1 MLARTQ
7 HYIRSSSVMTFS
19 VVIAGRPNVGKSTL
33 FNRLTGKQHALVDDM
48 PGVTRDR
55 REGDASL
62 GGMEF
67 TLIDTAGLEDA
78 PEGSLAARMTAQT
91 EKAID
96 DADVTLLVVDGR
108 TGITPIDQ
116 HFAQLVRRK
125 KAKVILVVNKAEG
138 GKASNAI
145 SESYR
150 LGFGEPV
157 AISAAHGEGLSELY
171 DALAPFAKKQNY
183 EENSQPE
190 ENINTPMQ
198 IAIVGRP
205 NVGKSTL
212 VNKIL
217 GEDRVLTGPEAGIT
231 RDAIAV
237 DFEFGGR
244 TIKLVDTAGMR
255 RKSNVV
261 QKVEKLAVA
270 DTLRAVQY
278 AHVVILVID
287 AQAPMEKQEN
297 TIASLVEQEGRAMVV
312 AINKWDTVSDKP
324 AYLKAINEIL
334 EKTLPQLKGVEVVPI
349 SAETGFQIP
358 KLLKTCFHL
367 YELWNKEIGTGA
379 LNRWLESA
387 LEIHAPP
394 LVRSRRIKIRYMT
407 QKSARPPSF
416 ILFSNT
422 SDVPDSYIRYL
433 TNSLREAFKL
443 PSVPIRIKIKKNNNP
458 YVVTEE

>member
-1 MLARTQ
+1 
-7 HYIRSSSVMTFS
+7 MTFT

-33 FNRLTGKQHALVDDM
+33 FNRLTGKPHALVDDM

-55 REGDASL
+55 REGEASL

-67 TLIDTAGLEDA
+67 TIIDTAGLEDA

-91 EKAID
+91 QKAVE
-96 DADVTLLVVDGR
+96 DADVSLLVVDGR
-108 TGITPIDQ
+108 VGITPIDK
-116 HFAQLVRRK
+116 HFALLLRK
-125 KAKVILVVNKAEG
+125 KKTKVILVVNKAEG
-138 GKASNAI
+138 GKASAAI
-145 SESYR
+145 TDAYS
-150 LGFGEPV
+150 LGFGEAV

-171 DALAPFAKKQNY
+171 DALAPFSKKSDA
-183 EENSQPE
+183 EKEDVGE
-190 ENINTPMQ
+190 DINTPMQ

-237 DFEFGGR
+237 DFEFDGKP
-244 TIKLVDTAGMR
+244 IKLVDTAGMR
-255 RKSNVV
+255 RKSNVTE
-261 QKVEKLAVA
+261 KVEKLAVA
-270 DTLRAVQY
+270 DTLRSVQY

-297 TIASLVEQEGRAMVV
+297 NIAALVEQEGRALIV
-312 AINKWDTVSDKP
+312 AINKWDTVGDKP

-334 EKTLPQLKGVEVVPI
+334 EKTLPQLKGVAVVPI

-358 KLLKTCFHL
+358 KLLKTCFKI

-394 LVRSRRIKIRYMT
+394 LVKSRRIKIRYMT

-416 ILFSNT
+416 ILFANT
-422 SDVPDSYIRYL
+422 SDIPDSYIRYL
-433 TNSLREAFKL
+433 TNSLREAFSL
-443 PSVPIRIKIKKNNNP
+443 PSVPIRMKIKKNNNP
-458 YVVTEE
+458 YAASED

>member
-1 MLARTQ
+1 
-7 HYIRSSSVMTFS
+7 MTFT

-55 REGDASL
+55 REGEASL

-91 EKAID
+91 ERAIE

-108 TGITPIDQ
+108 SGITPIDQ
-116 HFAQLVRRK
+116 HFSQLVRK
-125 KAKVILVVNKAEG
+125 KRAKVILVVNKAEG
-138 GKASNAI
+138 GRASAAI
-145 SESYR
+145 SEAYR

-171 DALAPFAKKQNY
+171 DALAPFSKSEAGVLSVEY
-183 EENSQPE
+183 S

-231 RDAIAV
+231 RDAIAI
-237 DFEFGGR
+237 DFQFEGKPV
-244 TIKLVDTAGMR
+244 KLVDTAGMR
-255 RKSNVV
+255 RKSNVTA
-261 QKVEKLAVA
+261 KVEKLAVA
-270 DTLRAVQY
+270 DALRAVQY
-278 AHVVILVID
+278 AHVVVLVID

-297 TIASLVEQEGRAMVV
+297 TIAALVEQEGRAMVV
-312 AINKWDTVSDKP
+312 AINKWDTVDNKP

-334 EKTLPQLKGVEVVPI
+334 EKTLPQLKGVAVVPI

-358 KLLKTCFHL
+358 KLLKTCFQV
-367 YELWNKEIGTGA
+367 YGVWNKEIGTGA

-394 LVRSRRIKIRYMT
+394 LVNSRRIKIRYMT

-433 TNSLREAFKL
+433 VNGLREAFKL
-443 PSVPIRIKIKKNNNP
+443 QGVPIRIKIKKNKNP
-458 YVVTEE
+458 YAETED

>member
-1 MLARTQ
+1 
-7 HYIRSSSVMTFS
+7 MTFT

-33 FNRLTGKQHALVDDM
+33 FNRLTGKPHALVDDM

-55 REGDASL
+55 REGEASL

-67 TLIDTAGLEDA
+67 TIIDTAGLEDA

-91 EKAID
+91 QKAVE
-96 DADVTLLVVDGR
+96 DADVSLLVVDGR
-108 TGITPIDQ
+108 VGITPIDK
-116 HFAQLVRRK
+116 HFALLLRK
-125 KAKVILVVNKAEG
+125 KKTKVILVVNKAEG
-138 GKASNAI
+138 GKASAAI
-145 SESYR
+145 TDAYS
-150 LGFGEPV
+150 LGFGEAV

-171 DALAPFAKKQNY
+171 DALAPFSKKSDAEK
-183 EENSQPE
+183 EEVGE
-190 ENINTPMQ
+190 DINTPMQ

-237 DFEFGGR
+237 DFEFDGKP
-244 TIKLVDTAGMR
+244 IKLVDTAGMR
-255 RKSNVV
+255 RKSNVTE
-261 QKVEKLAVA
+261 KVEKLAVA
-270 DTLRAVQY
+270 DTLRSVQY

-297 TIASLVEQEGRAMVV
+297 NIAALVEQEGRALIV
-312 AINKWDTVSDKP
+312 AINKWDTVGDKP

-334 EKTLPQLKGVEVVPI
+334 EKTLPQLKGVAVVPI

-358 KLLKTCFHL
+358 KLLKTCFKI

-394 LVRSRRIKIRYMT
+394 LVKSRRIKIRYMT

-416 ILFSNT
+416 ILFANT
-422 SDVPDSYIRYL
+422 SDIPDSYIRYL
-433 TNSLREAFKL
+433 TNSLREAFSL
-443 PSVPIRIKIKKNNNP
+443 PSVPIRMKIKKNNNP
-458 YVVTEE
+458 YAASED

>member
-1 MLARTQ
+1 
-7 HYIRSSSVMTFS
+7 MTFT

-55 REGDASL
+55 REGAASL

-67 TLIDTAGLEDA
+67 TIIDTAGLEDA
-78 PEGSLAARMTAQT
+78 KEGSLAARMTAQT
-91 EKAID
+91 ERAIE
-96 DADVTLLVVDGR
+96 DADVTMLVVDGR
-108 TGITPIDQ
+108 SGITPIDK
-116 HFAQLVRRK
+116 HFAQLIRK
-125 KAKVILVVNKAEG
+125 KRAKVILVVNKAEG
-138 GKASNAI
+138 GKARQAI
-145 SESYR
+145 ADSYSM
-150 LGFGEPV
+150 GFGEAI
-157 AISAAHGEGLSELY
+157 AISAAHGEGLGDLY
-171 DALAPFAKKQNY
+171 DALAPFAKKEK
-183 EENSQPE
+183 EEEPTE
-190 ENINTPMQ
+190 DINTPMQ

-237 DFEFGGR
+237 DIEFGGKP
-244 TIKLVDTAGMR
+244 IKLIDTAGMR
-255 RKSNVV
+255 RKSNVTE
-261 QKVEKLAVA
+261 KVEKLAVA
-270 DTLRAVQY
+270 DSLRSVQY

-297 TIASLVEQEGRAMVV
+297 NIAALVEQEGRALVV
-312 AINKWDTVSDKP
+312 AINKWDTVADKP

-334 EKTLPQLKGVEVVPI
+334 ETTLPQLKGVEVVPI
-349 SAETGFQIP
+349 SAETGFQID
-358 KLLKTCFHL
+358 KLLKTCFKV
-367 YELWNKEIGTGA
+367 YGLWNKEIGTGA

-394 LVRSRRIKIRYMT
+394 LVSGRRIKIRYMT

-422 SDVPDSYIRYL
+422 SDIPESYVRYL
-433 TNSLREAFKL
+433 VNSLREAFKL
-443 PSVPIRIKIKKNNNP
+443 PSVPVRMKIKKNKNP
-458 YVVTEE
+458 YAESEE